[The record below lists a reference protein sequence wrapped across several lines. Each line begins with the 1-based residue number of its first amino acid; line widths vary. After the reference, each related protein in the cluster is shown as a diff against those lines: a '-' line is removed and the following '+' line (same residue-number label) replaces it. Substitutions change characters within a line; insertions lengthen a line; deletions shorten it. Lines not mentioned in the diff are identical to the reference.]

1 MHIFVK
7 ALSDQTLQLDV
18 ESTDLI
24 ASVNAKLQYNG
35 IIPPGQHRLIFA
47 GNQLDDNRT
56 LADYNI
62 QNDSTVYLA
71 PRPRGGMQIFVK
83 TLTCKTLTLDVDPC
97 DTILNVKA
105 KIQEREGIPPK
116 GQRLIF
122 AGKQLEDQR
131 IIAEYGIQKESTLHL
146 VMRRRGGT

>member
-71 PRPRGGMQIFVK
+71 
-83 TLTCKTLTLDVDPC
+83 
-97 DTILNVKA
+97 
-105 KIQEREGIPPK
+105 
-116 GQRLIF
+116 
-122 AGKQLEDQR
+122 
-131 IIAEYGIQKESTLHL
+131 YHL
-146 VMRRRGGT
+146 KDRD